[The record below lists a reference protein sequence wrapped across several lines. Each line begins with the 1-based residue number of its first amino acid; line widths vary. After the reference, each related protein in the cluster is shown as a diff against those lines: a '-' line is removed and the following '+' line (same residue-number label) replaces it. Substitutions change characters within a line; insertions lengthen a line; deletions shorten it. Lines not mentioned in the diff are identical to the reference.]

1 MFPPYT
7 LVVEGS
13 YDQSEFCFKD
23 RDRSFIINMAQN
35 GLNKSSNVLLFLQNP
50 LLKAE
55 KPFLKVGN
63 LFKSVTSTCG
73 IKYLYRLLE
82 FQ

>member
-13 YDQSEFCFKD
+13 YDQSEFCFND

-35 GLNKSSNVLLFLQNP
+35 G
-50 LLKAE
+50 
-55 KPFLKVGN
+55 
-63 LFKSVTSTCG
+63 
-73 IKYLYRLLE
+73 
-82 FQ
+82 

>member
-7 LVVEGS
+7 LVVESS
-13 YDQSEFCFKD
+13 YDQSEFCFKG

-35 GLNKSSNVLLFLQNP
+35 GLNKSSNVLVFLQNP
-50 LLKAE
+50 HLKVE
-55 KPFLKVGN
+55 KPFLKVEN
-63 LFKSVTSTCG
+63 LLKSVISTCG
-73 IKYLYRLLE
+73 IKYLYSLLE